1 MKKDS
6 FSSSSIL
13 LLLVFLFLIGKPLSA
28 LYSNANHPSHFDQ
41 TRPGSIRG
49 IVTDITTGE
58 CIPFAPVY
66 IKIGEK
72 IIKSVTTNMEG
83 EYMINPVEPGKY
95 DLYCLYVGYADY
107 IARGVI
113 IEADRPRIENI
124 RMTVSSTFLQD
135 IGVE

>member
-1 MKKDS
+1 
-6 FSSSSIL
+6 
-13 LLLVFLFLIGKPLSA
+13 
-28 LYSNANHPSHFDQ
+28 
-41 TRPGSIRG
+41 
-49 IVTDITTGE
+49 
-58 CIPFAPVY
+58 
-66 IKIGEK
+66 
-72 IIKSVTTNMEG
+72 MEG